1 MPLSEYAADLLATA
15 EANGT
20 AYQGP
25 ATIYLALML
34 TESVPATSGTEVS
47 GDGYARVAFAQ
58 TGWTNNGA
66 GELSNTADISWPE
79 AEEDWGTAVEVAAF
93 DADVSGNRLWS
104 EPLDEDVIIANGQT
118 FVTDA
123 GSLVRQAV

>member
-25 ATIYLALML
+25 ATIYLALM
-34 TESVPATSGTEVS
+34 TVASTPDTTGTEVT

-58 TGWTNNGA
+58 TGWTNDGA
-66 GELSNTADISWPE
+66 GELSNTAEIAWEE
-79 AEEDWGTAVEVAAF
+79 AEEDWGTAVEVATF
-93 DADVSGNRLWS
+93 DASTAGNRLWS
-104 EPLDEDVIIANGQT
+104 EDLTDDVIIANGQT
-118 FVTDA
+118 FVIDA